1 VIHTLQ
7 SYDFKRREPVKLD
20 KHKPPFVVNLLK
32 KCLKSMKNLFEK
44 YRKSRFGRK
53 KNHNPINSGY

>member
-1 VIHTLQ
+1 M
-7 SYDFKRREPVKLD
+7 RREPVKLD
-20 KHKPPFVVNLLK
+20 KHNPPFVVTLLK

-53 KNHNPINSGY
+53 KNHNAINSGY